1 MLKRIVSIRMSG
13 EYVRLIQNKL
23 KEFGFYKERVDGY
36 FGQNTLVAVSNF
48 QRKVGIRADGVV
60 GPQTWSQILAYNP
73 NPTEIEVENKKLEE
87 NKINHQKITPKND
100 IPFKISYIGDD
111 GLIIYDCLLPDDEYY
126 KKSTQK
132 NTIWLHHTAGGSR
145 PDWTIGGWDKDFKK
159 DKSGEAIL
167 DEMGEIIPLKVGTSF
182 VIGRSSSSKSD
193 NLWDGKILRA
203 FDDRYWAYHL
213 GISHSKSLD
222 LNSKSIGIEICNYGP
237 LRLTKDGK
245 FINWVNKEVG
255 ESDVC
260 ELQKPFRGFKYWEK
274 YTEPQLD
281 STAKLI
287 TYLNK
292 RWQIEIEKGIYNEEW
307 FEYDTKWF
315 SLGGLRT
322 HTQVR
327 RDKFDLFP
335 QKELIQMLNS
345 L

>member
-1 MLKRIVSIRMSG
+1 MQRIMMLRMSG
-13 EYVRLIQNKL
+13 EDVRLLQNKL
-23 KEFGFYKERVDGY
+23 KEFGFYKERVDGF
-36 FGQNTLVAVSNF
+36 FGQNTLVSVTNF
-48 QRKVGIRADGVV
+48 QRKVGVRADGVV

-73 NPTEIEVENKKLEE
+73 NPTPVEIENKKIEE
-87 NKINHQKITPKND
+87 KNQNTYKPVVKVD
-100 IPFKISYIGDD
+100 IPHEISYIGDD
-111 GLIIYDCLLPDDEYY
+111 GLTIYDCLLPDDEYY
-126 KKSTQK
+126 KKPTQK

-145 PDWTIGGWDKDFKK
+145 PDWTISGWDKDFQK
-159 DKSGEAIL
+159 DERGEAIL
-167 DEMGEIIPLKVGTSF
+167 DKNGKIKALRVGTSF

-193 NLWDGKILRA
+193 GLWDGKILRA

-213 GISHSKSLD
+213 GINHDMSLD
-222 LNSKSIGIEICNYGP
+222 LNSKSVGIEICNYGP
-237 LRLTKDGK
+237 LRLTKEGK
-245 FINWVNKEVG
+245 FINYVNKEVN

-260 ELQKPFRGFKYWEK
+260 ELSRPFRGYKYWEK
-274 YTEPQLD
+274 YTEKQLD
-281 STAKLI
+281 STARLI

-307 FEYDTKWF
+307 FEYNSKWF

-335 QKELIQMLNS
+335 QKELIEMLNS